1 MKFPFFQQLDRMDCG
16 PCCLQMLLKYY
27 SGKKYNITYLR
38 NICDIGKDG
47 SSLFAIKEA
56 AESFGLKGQGYQLSI
71 DELID
76 NRILPSIL
84 FWDDNHFVILY
95 QIRKSILGSKRFYI
109 ADPFRGK
116 YVLNQNDF
124 CRLWLKDD
132 QLSGYLLFFDDFQS
146 NNLHD
151 QHIQQ
156 ERNNFLI
163 ENIKKHKY
171 SYTTIMVGLLLSMV
185 LQVIFPFLSKSLFDF
200 GIDEKDFSFV
210 IFIILSQ
217 AFFYFTR
224 VIIQY
229 LRDFTALKI
238 GTIISIDFV
247 TKYLEKIVGLKYE
260 YFDMKNSGDI
270 IQSIT
275 DNSRIENLLTTNL
288 VSFILSIT
296 NLVVFEFILL
306 YFDWRL
312 FAVLNIAILIYFLWS
327 SYILN
332 KFKSIDYLRFEIMS
346 KNQGFVYQLINGIL
360 DLKMNNGITR
370 KIEEWVKLREGLYE
384 VSRKSIVLHQ
394 IKTVLGLL
402 IMNFTTLII
411 IGYAAYQVIKGTLT
425 IGEFIAIQ
433 YIVAQLTLPIDD
445 ILEFKLSY
453 SLAKMSSDRFD
464 DVNDFPVEKKFNYKS
479 EISFNNDILV
489 KDLNFSYPGSKNNL
503 ILHNV
508 NTVIKTGKIT
518 AIVGP
523 SGSGKTTFAKL
534 LLKLY
539 DPTSGSINIQKKSL
553 SSISHEQWRKIAGS
567 VLQEGYIFSESLL
580 KNIVIEGGE
589 IDRKRLEYSVKVANL
604 EGLVQNLPNGYNSII
619 GLDGIGLSGGQKQ
632 RILIARC
639 VYKNPELLIFD
650 EATNALDS
658 INEELIH
665 KNLYEYYSGK
675 TVILI
680 AHRLSTIKNADQIL
694 VFNNGTIEEV
704 GNHDELIE
712 KKGLYYNL
720 CLKQQLLI

>member
-1 MKFPFFQQLDRMDCG
+1 MKFPFYQQLDRMDCG

-47 SSLFAIKEA
+47 TSLLALKEA
-56 AESFGLKGQGYQLSI
+56 ASSFGLMGQGYKINISELNAYKAFPAI
-71 DELID
+71 LYWDE
-76 NRILPSIL
+76 
-84 FWDDNHFVILY
+84 NHFVILY
-95 QIRKSILGSKRFYI
+95 QIKKSFWGAKEYFI

-116 YVLNQNDF
+116 YVLNENDF
-124 CRLWLKDD
+124 KRLWLKNN
-132 QLSGYLLFFDDFQS
+132 QNSGYLLFFDHIEP
-146 NNLHD
+146 NNIHD
-151 QHIQQ
+151 ENI
-156 ERNNFLI
+156 EKSTSNFLL
-163 ENIKKHKY
+163 ENVKKHKY
-171 SYTTIMVGLLLSMV
+171 SYATILAGIVLSMA

-200 GIDEKDFSFV
+200 GIDEKNFSFV

-217 AFFYFTR
+217 AFFYFTK

-229 LRDFTALKI
+229 LRDFTALKT
-238 GTIISIDFV
+238 GTMISISLV
-247 TKYLEKIVGLKYE
+247 TRYLEKIVGLRYE
-260 YFDMKNSGDI
+260 YFDMKNSGDV
-270 IQSIT
+270 IQGIT
-275 DNSRIENLLTTNL
+275 DNSRIENLLTNNL

-312 FAVLNIAILIYFLWS
+312 FAILNIAILIYFLWS
-327 SYILN
+327 SFILN

-370 KIEEWVKLREGLYE
+370 KKDEWVKLRQGLYE
-384 VSRKSIVLHQ
+384 VSKKSIALHQ
-394 IKTVLGLL
+394 IKSVLGLL

-411 IGYAAYQVIKGTLT
+411 IGYTSFQVIKGMMSV
-425 IGEFIAIQ
+425 GEFIAIQ
-433 YIVAQLTLPIDD
+433 YIIAQLTSPIDD

-453 SLAKMSSDRFD
+453 SLAKMSADRFN
-464 DVNDFPVEKKFNYKS
+464 DVNDFPSEKYLNHNLKIDFG
-479 EISFNNDILV
+479 NDIV
-489 KDLNFSYPGSKNNL
+489 VNDLSFSYPGSKKKP
-503 ILHNV
+503 ILYDI

-539 DPTSGSINIQKKSL
+539 EPTSGTIKINNKSL
-553 SSISHEQWRKIAGS
+553 IDISHEAWRTITGS

-580 KNIVIEGGE
+580 NNIVIEGGE
-589 IDRKRLEYSVKVANL
+589 IDRKRLEYSVSIANL
-604 EGLVQNLPNGYNSII
+604 EELIQNLPNGYNSII
-619 GLDGIGLSGGQKQ
+619 GLDGLGLSGGQKQ

-658 INEELIH
+658 INEDLIYN
-665 KNLYEYYSGK
+665 NLSKYYNGK
-675 TVILI
+675 TVLLI
-680 AHRLSTIKNADQIL
+680 AHRLSTIRHADQIL
-694 VFNNGTIEEV
+694 VFNNGTIEES
-704 GNHDELIE
+704 GTHEELMQE
-712 KKGLYYNL
+712 EGLYYKL
-720 CLKQQLLI
+720 CLKQQLSI